1 MEDSK
6 KQQVIGLERLY
17 NDAEWAPFIGKP
29 VIPIG
34 AETGTNNLVANLQNG
49 GNFLVGGK
57 TGSGKSSFF
66 HAAIVNVLCNTNP
79 DELKFILID
88 PKGVELGVY
97 KHIPQLLFP
106 VITNVQDARKA
117 LEWCMSEI
125 DRRSDLFAKQP
136 YITIEDYNAKS
147 PHLLPRIVI
156 VIDECSDLLVSDHEF
171 FEGAIRHITSGIQL
185 KGLTV
190 LLGTSRPSPQDVY
203 TKELTDMFDYRI
215 AFATAT
221 AEDSVSILGV
231 AGAEKLR
238 GSGDMLFLYPDI
250 EVPTHI
256 QGFFVSHEEMKEAI
270 AKATENVTSSLD

>member
-17 NDAEWAPFIGKP
+17 NDAEWTSFNGKP

-34 AETGTNNLVANLQNG
+34 AETGTNNFVANLQNG

-66 HAAIVNVLCNTNP
+66 HAAIVNLLRNTNP
-79 DELKFILID
+79 EELKLILIE
-88 PKGVELGVY
+88 PKRVELGVY

-136 YITIEDYNAKS
+136 YISIEDYNANS
-147 PHLLPRIVI
+147 SRPLPRIVI

-171 FEGAIRHITSGIQL
+171 FEGAIQHITAGIQL
-185 KGLTV
+185 KGMTV
-190 LLGTSRPSPQDVY
+190 LLGTSRPSPEDVY
-203 TKELTDMFDYRI
+203 IKELTNMFDYRI

-221 AEDSVSILGV
+221 VDDSISILGV

-256 QGFFVSHEEMKEAI
+256 QGFFVSNEEMKEAI
-270 AKATENVTSSLD
+270 EKATAKF

>member
-1 MEDSK
+1 MENNK
-6 KQQVIGLERLY
+6 KQQLVKLEKLY
-17 NDAEWAPFIGKP
+17 KDEDWKGFEGKT

-34 AETGTNNLVANLQNG
+34 AETETHNLVANLQNG

-66 HAAIVNVLCNTNP
+66 HAAIVNLLRNTNP
-79 DELKFILID
+79 EELRFILID
-88 PKGVELGVY
+88 PKRVELGAY
-97 KHIPQLLFP
+97 KNIPQLLFP
-106 VITNVQDARKA
+106 VITNVKDARKA

-136 YITIEDYNAKS
+136 YITIEDYNANS
-147 PHLLPRIVI
+147 SRPLPRIVI
-156 VIDECSDLLVSDHEF
+156 VIDECSDLLGSDHEF
-171 FEGAIRHITSGIQL
+171 FEGAIRHITAGIQL
-185 KGLTV
+185 KGMTV
-190 LLGTSRPSPQDVY
+190 LLGTSRPSPEDVY
-203 TKELTDMFDYRI
+203 TQELTNMFDYRI

-221 AEDSVSILGV
+221 VEDSISILGV

-256 QGFFVSHEEMKEAI
+256 QGFFVSNEEMKEAI
-270 AKATENVTSSLD
+270 EKATAKF